1 MPWALHWPLPG
12 RRHRQDIRASCSH
25 SITTHALINNP
36 SVLIFV
42 RLIAFTLW
50 RISHRNPDALWLWVT
65 SNAGE
70 FWFGFTWL
78 LDQLP
83 KLNPIT
89 RVPDLVVLRQ
99 RFDRADGTSRLP
111 GLDIFVTTAD
121 PFKEPILS
129 TANSILSILAAD
141 YPVERNT
148 CCLSDDSSM
157 LLTYEAMAE
166 AAKFATVW
174 VPFCRK
180 HGIEPRGPESYFEL
194 KSHPY
199 MGRAQEDLVNDRR
212 RVRNE
217 YDEFKARINGLEHE
231 IKQRSDAYNA
241 ARGLKDGEPRATWM
255 ADGSQWDSDAY
266 NAARGLKDG
275 EPRATWMADG
285 SQWEGTVTPQVAP
298 PPSAATND
306 NLDLDFLE
314 HYQSDQND
322 LAVNFLLDDDYVPL
336 YRNK

>member
-1 MPWALHWPLPG
+1 
-12 RRHRQDIRASCSH
+12 
-25 SITTHALINNP
+25 
-36 SVLIFV
+36 VLIFV
-42 RLIAFTLW
+42 RLIAFTLFVIW

-70 FWFGFTWL
+70 FWFGFSWL

-141 YPVERNT
+141 DPVERNT

-255 ADGSQWDSDAY
+255 ADGSQW
-266 NAARGLKDG
+266 
-275 EPRATWMADG
+275 
-285 SQWEGTVTPQVAP
+285 EGTVLV
-298 PPSAATND
+298 S
-306 NLDLDFLE
+306 FLQYCSLLLLF
-314 HYQSDQND
+314 HSYT
-322 LAVNFLLDDDYVPL
+322 FLV
-336 YRNK
+336 R